1 MSLGSLLSI
10 AKGALMTHQK
20 ALNVTGHNIANATT
34 PGYTRQRL
42 ELAAETPLRTPDGT
56 IGRGVTDQGIFATRS
71 RFLDASYRREAAGF
85 SHADT
90 LRDLM
95 GRVEQ
100 VFGEPSETGLAASLD
115 AFFGSFSDLA
125 NDPAS
130 LSSRAAVQQSGQ
142 QLVRQIRTI
151 DSRIDEVNQT
161 VVDTFRDVVTQVNS
175 IAQQIGTL
183 NQQIVVAGGP
193 QHTAPDLEDARG
205 KLLDQLAGF
214 GSVRVIDHDNGAMG
228 VVFGDTLLVDG
239 TNVQVLDVR
248 TPVTGGVFAGVVG
261 EPRNLAPIAGSL
273 AALSELAGQAL
284 PSVRSELDRLVNA
297 LVTQVNAIHA
307 AGTTPGGVTNTNFF
321 NPAGTT
327 ANNFALAANIIASPA
342 NIVAGTTAAA
352 GDNVVALQ
360 LAGLRTTAIASL
372 NSSTPGEFYTGLVSS
387 VGSIVRDATQESD
400 AAEALSAGTAA
411 RRSSITGVSTDEEMV
426 ALMVHQQ
433 AFAAASRL
441 VKVADDMM
449 QTLLTMV

>member
-1 MSLGSLLSI
+1 MSLGSLLSV
-10 AKGALMTHQK
+10 AKSALMTHQS
-20 ALNVTGHNIANATT
+20 ALNVTGHNIANAAT
-34 PGYTRQRL
+34 PGYTRQRIA
-42 ELAAETPLRTPDGT
+42 LAAETPLRTPEGT
-56 IGRGVTDQGIFATRS
+56 IGRGVTDQGIFATRN
-71 RFLDASYRREAAGF
+71 RFLDASYRREAAVF

-90 LRDLM
+90 LKDLM

-100 VFGEPSETGLAASLD
+100 VFGEPSDNGLAASLD

-130 LSSRAAVQQSGQ
+130 LSARAAVQQAGQ
-142 QLVRQIRTI
+142 QLVRQIGTI
-151 DSRIDEVNQT
+151 DTRIDEVNQT
-161 VVDTFRDVVTQVNS
+161 VIDTFRDSVTQVNS

-205 KLLDQLAGF
+205 KLLDQLATF
-214 GSVRVIDHDNGAMG
+214 GSVRVIEHGNGSMG

-239 TNVQVLDVR
+239 TNIQELDVR
-248 TPVTGGVFAGVVG
+248 TPVGGGVFAGVVG
-261 EPRNLAPIAGSL
+261 EPRNLTPIAGSL

-284 PSVRSELDRLVNA
+284 PSVRSELDRLTSA
-297 LVTQVNAIHA
+297 LVTSVNAIHA
-307 AGTTPGGVTNTNFF
+307 AGTTNAGATNTNFF
-321 NPAGTT
+321 DPAGTT
-327 ANNFALAANIIASPA
+327 ANSFRLSAQIIANSA
-342 NIVAGTTAAA
+342 NIVSGTTSAA
-352 GDNVVALQ
+352 GDNAVALQ

-372 NSSTPGEFYTGLVSS
+372 NSSTAGEFYTGLVSS

-411 RRSSITGVSTDEEMV
+411 RRSSATGVSTDEEMV
-426 ALMVHQQ
+426 DLMVHQQ

-441 VKVADDMM
+441 VKVADDLM